1 MFPVLQI
8 RKCFLYDDDS
18 IVNNVYVML
27 SLTAVV
33 NICED
38 ETKIQD
44 ASNSI
49 LIKADSMQN
58 CTCELLVVNQNETIE
73 LLIQRYGQETS
84 SSPSDFGCGLI
95 LYFDNNGQGFW
106 EAQCKVSNA
115 SFSTMIGF
123 ENVITIQ
130 SVSVRGALKP
140 NEGYCIEM
148 RKGTY

>member
-1 MFPVLQI
+1 MFRILQI

-58 CTCELLVVNQNETIE
+58 CTCELLVVNQHEAVK
-73 LLIQRYGQETS
+73 LLVHRYGQETS
-84 SSPSDFGCGLI
+84 SSPSEYGCGLI
-95 LYFDNNGQGFW
+95 LYFYNNDQSFW

-115 SFSTMIGF
+115 SFSTIIEL

-130 SVSVRGALKP
+130 SVSVSGDLKP